1 MATTQAKPRPITGDE
16 LLGLNSEGVRGELI
30 RGVLC
35 EMPPPGIEHGRILMR
50 LGAFLFNFVDAQN
63 LGTVLAGD
71 PGIWIE
77 REPDTVRAPDVAY
90 YSAERMSPDATIP
103 GYAEIVPNLVVEIVS
118 PNDTVSEMNDKARMW
133 IDTGVSLVWV
143 VWPNWQTVEVHRR
156 DEGIIELSGDAVLEG
171 ADVVPGFA
179 VPITNIFG
187 S

>member
-1 MATTQAKPRPITGDE
+1 
-16 LLGLNSEGVRGELI
+16 
-30 RGVLC
+30 
-35 EMPPPGIEHGRILMR
+35 MR

-90 YSAERMSPDATIP
+90 YSAERMFPDATIP

-133 IDTGVSLVWV
+133 IDTGVSLIWV

-156 DEGIIELSGDAVLEG
+156 DEGIIELSGDAVLDG
-171 ADVVPGFA
+171 ADVVPCFA